1 MTPRATRRL
10 LDRHGPNSTQALT
23 LREVQMLRLIGHG
36 MTNEE
41 IARELSISQSTVK
54 SGLQRTFD
62 KLGVADRTNALI
74 VALKRGIIE
83 LEP

>member
-10 LDRHGPNSTQALT
+10 LDRHGPNSTEVLT

-41 IARELSISQSTVK
+41 IALELSISQSTVK

-62 KLGVADRTNALI
+62 KLGVTDRTNALI

>member
-1 MTPRATRRL
+1 
-10 LDRHGPNSTQALT
+10 
-23 LREVQMLRLIGHG
+23 

-41 IARELSISQSTVK
+41 IALELSISQSTVK

-62 KLGVADRTNALI
+62 KLGVTDRTNALI